1 MREPAKKDPTRRGKS
16 WRAICKGIN
25 HVKNANERIYVDAN
39 YKNKNKESIQRL

>member
-25 HVKNANERIYVDAN
+25 HVKEPMKE
-39 YKNKNKESIQRL
+39 YK